1 MDSTPGDREMHPH
14 GGKRL
19 QLRIAGRAI
28 GTHRRAIWEQA
39 KHYTWWLATLAIALM
54 VLGTSVKTGFL
65 ARAVIIMIGCIAGA
79 VIALIALGVVR
90 REVEVLDESY
100 EIYDKLAK
108 AMDLEG
114 GSLAAPGRPNKGLG
128 KLIKGACGAKKTK
141 METWDWFQFSFVLG
155 ATIYFVGFVGMLV
168 YAILK

>member
-39 KHYTWWLATLAIALM
+39 KHYTWWLAALAVALM
-54 VLGTSVKTGFL
+54 VLGTNVETGFL
-65 ARAVIIMIGCIAGA
+65 TRAVIIMVGCIAGV
-79 VIALIALGVVR
+79 VIASIGLAVVR
-90 REVEVLDESY
+90 REVEVLEHSF

-108 AMDLEG
+108 ALDLEG
-114 GSLAAPGRPNKGLG
+114 DSLAAPGRPNKGLG
-128 KLIKGACGAKKTK
+128 KLIKGACGAKKIK
-141 METWDWFQFSFVLG
+141 METWDWFQFSFVLAA
-155 ATIYFVGFVGMLV
+155 ATYFVAFVGMLV
-168 YAILK
+168 FAILK